1 MKPMEQHSQSINQSI
16 PPSVIRDYDHRSAK
30 AYVIRGGDFPSI
42 EDADSLGGLR
52 DMWMIPYITF

>member
-1 MKPMEQHSQSINQSI
+1 MEQHSQSINQSI

-52 DMWMIPYITF
+52 DM